1 MKAATYH
8 VTTAVI
14 FMLLLPTVHS
24 HKERDIPSQKW
35 NYREGAGSVNL
46 QGKHSITQTLEKWG
60 NNIFFQ
66 CKNILMNRPQMLLP
80 EYSRVRSLSEA
91 LDDLLKEMLAL
102 KKRLVELNDRLDA
115 AGKALPPI
123 AYNGALDKMPSMHS
137 MSYQVLQSK
146 PRTLTDRRREKLTQ
160 PPHRPYPLKRRV
172 YIRRKVKGLD
182 KTHRLST

>member
-1 MKAATYH
+1 MNSVTCH
-8 VTTAVI
+8 VTPAVI
-14 FMLLLPTVHS
+14 FMLLLPTAHS
-24 HKERDIPSQKW
+24 HNELEVPSQKW
-35 NYREGAGSVNL
+35 NYREGAGRVDL
-46 QGKHSITQTLEKWG
+46 QGKHSITQTLENWG

-80 EYSRVRSLSEA
+80 EYSRVGSLSEA

-123 AYNGALDKMPSMHS
+123 AHNAALDMHS
-137 MSYQVLQSK
+137 KRNHVLQNK
-146 PRTLTDRRREKLTQ
+146 PQALKDRRREKLTQ
-160 PPHRPYPLKRRV
+160 PPHRPYPVKKRV

-182 KTHRLST
+182 KTYSIST